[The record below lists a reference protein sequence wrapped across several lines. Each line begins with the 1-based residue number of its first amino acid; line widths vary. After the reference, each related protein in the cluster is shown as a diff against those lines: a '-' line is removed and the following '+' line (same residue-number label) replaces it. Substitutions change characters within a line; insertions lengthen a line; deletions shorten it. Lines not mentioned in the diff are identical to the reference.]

1 MLYRLKGKNIGQKT
15 QGPQAFFKGTLQNFI
30 FTVHPF

>member
-1 MLYRLKGKNIGQKT
+1 MLYRLKGKNIAKT